1 MDEKWLKRGRK
12 GQKRA
17 EKKAKKPWNNVN
29 SKRGGEEVGMG
40 MKGGGTRRDKESRKE
55 SSRREVRKA
64 KREVREAE
72 KRSVR

>member
-1 MDEKWLKRGRK
+1 MAEK

-17 EKKAKKPWNNVN
+17 EKIAKKPWNNVN
-29 SKRGGEEVGMG
+29 SKRGEEVGMG
-40 MKGGGTRRDKESRKE
+40 RKGGTRRDKESRKE